1 MLRQG
6 GIQDRDRDT
15 SKGGRG
21 KTKDHRENR
30 KDLPPPVLVLP
41 KPEEPKPEL

>member
-1 MLRQG
+1 MASRT
-6 GIQDRDRDT
+6 GIEIQA
-15 SKGGRG
+15 KGERG
-21 KTKDHRENR
+21 KTKDHRDNR